1 MSIAPPIVLA
11 GPLPQPLPFGL
22 FSVATTVDE
31 PSDRWGNGVRVNP
44 YPDRQHLQTFDPCS
58 SGTFRE
64 KDDGVDEEYQPTNDW
79 LFNAFTVVLTDLCT
93 SRGIGTDAQLDN
105 RARLAFAAVEQ
116 WAVEHEF
123 SQGILL
129 PTNPYLTDGSYFDID
144 VGAKGKLEALALLE
158 GAIGDTG
165 KAGVIHADRPTA
177 SAWSSIG
184 ALRVVGDK
192 LLTYLGTP
200 VAAGGG
206 YRGMIPDGNAA
217 LGEDEGWAIA
227 TGPVEIRR
235 SDEITMLPGSLAEA
249 LDRET
254 NLVTYRAERDYL
266 VDWDLQLQAAILVD
280 RSS

>member
-1 MSIAPPIVLA
+1 MSKAPPIVLA
-11 GPLPQPLPFGL
+11 GPLPAPLPFGL
-22 FSVATTVDE
+22 FSAATLVGE
-31 PSDRWGNGVRVNP
+31 PNERWGNGARINP
-44 YPDRQHLQTFDPCS
+44 YPTIEHLAIFDPCS
-58 SGTFRE
+58 TGTFRV
-64 KDDGVDEEYQPTNDW
+64 KNDGEDEANSRLADG
-79 LFNAFTVVLTDLCT
+79 LFQAFTVYLTDLCT
-93 SRGIGTDAQLDN
+93 SRGIGTDAELDR
-105 RARLAFAAVEQ
+105 RARVAFQAVEQ

-123 SQGILL
+123 AFGTDMPS
-129 PTNPYLTDGSYFDID
+129 NPYLTDSDYFDID

-165 KAGVIHADRPTA
+165 KAGIIHTDRPTA

-235 SDEITMLPGSLAEA
+235 SDEIEMLPGTLAEA
-249 LDRET
+249 LDREH
-254 NLVTYRAERDYL
+254 NLVTYRAEREYL